1 MVGDIQF
8 ENVGFSYS
16 EGTPFEHEALHDVNL
31 TIKENRYT
39 AIIGHTGSGKS
50 TLVQHLNALLKPSTG
65 VVRMGDFEITPAS
78 KNKNLKEL
86 RRHVGTVFQ
95 FPESQLFEE
104 SIGKDVAFGPQNYGK
119 TQEEAWAIAREALI
133 TVGLDESFM
142 DISPFDLSGGQQRR
156 VAIAGVLALQ
166 PQVLVLDEPTAGLD
180 PEGQKDM
187 MDMFYRLKVEQGI
200 TVILVTHKMEDVAKY
215 ADDVV
220 VLEGGTVIRQSTPKE
235 IFEDVD
241 WLRSKQ
247 LDVPVVIE
255 FARKIEKRLGWSFA
269 SIPLTTDEL
278 AHDIA
283 DKLEEETS
291 RAGDLDG

>member
-1 MVGDIQF
+1 MVGNIQF
-8 ENVGFSYS
+8 QDVGFSYS
-16 EGTPFEHEALHDVNL
+16 KGTPFEHEALHDVNL
-31 TIKENRYT
+31 TIKENKYT

-65 VVRMGDFEITPAS
+65 IVRMGDFEITATS
-78 KNKNLKEL
+78 ENKNLKEL

-104 SIGKDVAFGPQNYGK
+104 SIGKDIAFGPQNYGK
-119 TQEEAWAIAREALI
+119 TEEEAWEIAQEALV

-180 PEGQKDM
+180 PEGQKEM
-187 MDMFYRLKVEQGI
+187 MDMFYRLKEEQGI

-220 VLEGGTVIRQSTPKE
+220 VLEGGTVIRQTTPKE
-235 IFEDVD
+235 IFEEVE
-241 WLRSKQ
+241 WLQSKQ
-247 LDVPVVIE
+247 LDVPVVID
-255 FARKIEKRLGWSFA
+255 FARKIEQRLGWTFD

-278 AHDIA
+278 AENIA
-283 DKLEEETS
+283 DQFRKTK
-291 RAGDLDG
+291 GKGGLDE